1 MHFVAPHPPLMLTYT
16 RQMAIPA
23 PSLVVF
29 WCNFWCVHQVISMVS
44 PAVRPTCCYQS
55 LCQSVSTDTA
65 PLQTIYL
72 LAVLDRAFSVAFAFW
87 GQPSLGIFFHNCL
100 ISAVWE
106 GLCKLTDLQCRAVA
120 TLRLHGYRPFCP
132 CRGASP
138 ARTRSGS
145 GRSVRRP
152 FGSETWSC
160 SGTARTGTWTPFRLE
175 IKGEKGGKKPLQK
188 TQIN

>member
-1 MHFVAPHPPLMLTYT
+1 MCPPGYINGFTSG
-16 RQMAIPA
+16 
-23 PSLVVF
+23 PSHLLLSIFAV
-29 WCNFWCVHQVISMVS
+29 NVS
-44 PAVRPTCCYQS
+44 KCFY
-55 LCQSVSTDTA
+55 TA

-72 LAVLDRAFSVAFAFW
+72 LAGLDGAFCVAFAFW
-87 GQPSLGIFFHNCL
+87 GQPSLGTFFHNCL

-175 IKGEKGGKKPLQK
+175 IKGEKGGESHLKKR
-188 TQIN
+188 TSI